1 MSDLIGAQPP
11 VPVGMLPLV
20 HFWNGRQEG
29 KIVGLAAY
37 GNRDILHNVVL
48 ERFQRRLETFA

>member
-1 MSDLIGAQPP
+1 
-11 VPVGMLPLV
+11 MLPPV
-20 HFWNGRQEG
+20 HFWNSRQEG

-37 GNRDILHNVVL
+37 GNRDILRDVVL